1 MKIFALLSA
10 LPFESDYILS
20 CLQHVRSRKLAGRT
34 LFQGKY
40 DGRPVAL
47 LHTGIGK
54 VNAALCT
61 TAIIEALSVGAVL
74 NIGIAG
80 AYQSSGLD
88 VGDVAVAT
96 EEIYG
101 DEGVISDRGWEDLR
115 KIGMPLV
122 CSGSKKYYNEFPVY
136 RIEMNG
142 DGVKTKPFNVRAGSF
157 VTVSAVSGTLARA
170 EELAKKFKA
179 LCENMEGAAV
189 AHVCSTYN
197 IPFSEIRGISNI
209 AGIRDKRKWKV
220 KEAAENS
227 QEAVLEAI
235 RSYDF

>member
-20 CLQHVRSRKLAGRT
+20 CLQHVRSGKLAGRT

-61 TAIIEALSVGAVL
+61 TAIIEALPVGAVL

-101 DEGVISDRGWEDLR
+101 DEGVISDLGWEDLR

-122 CSGSKKYYNEFPVY
+122 CSGSKK
-136 RIEMNG
+136 
-142 DGVKTKPFNVRAGSF
+142 
-157 VTVSAVSGTLARA
+157 
-170 EELAKKFKA
+170 
-179 LCENMEGAAV
+179 
-189 AHVCSTYN
+189 
-197 IPFSEIRGISNI
+197 
-209 AGIRDKRKWKV
+209 
-220 KEAAENS
+220 
-227 QEAVLEAI
+227 
-235 RSYDF
+235 